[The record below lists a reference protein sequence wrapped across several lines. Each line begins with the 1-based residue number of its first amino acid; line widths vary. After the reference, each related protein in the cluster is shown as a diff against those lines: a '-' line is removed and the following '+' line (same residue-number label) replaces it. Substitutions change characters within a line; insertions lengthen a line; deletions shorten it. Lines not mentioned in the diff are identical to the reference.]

1 MHRLTDFVDVGLGS
15 DSSINSKI
23 DEVLTVDLAL
33 GEMIA
38 SWPHA
43 TRMTLSLIQTNPPP
57 TSLQAGEIH
66 TAFRSSP
73 FVHRESGAHI
83 LCNPPSLG

>member
-15 DSSINSKI
+15 DSSINSEI

-43 TRMTLSLIQTNPPP
+43 TSVTLSLILTDPPR
-57 TSLQAGEIH
+57 TSFQAGE
-66 TAFRSSP
+66 FP
-73 FVHRESGAHI
+73 LV
-83 LCNPPSLG
+83 P